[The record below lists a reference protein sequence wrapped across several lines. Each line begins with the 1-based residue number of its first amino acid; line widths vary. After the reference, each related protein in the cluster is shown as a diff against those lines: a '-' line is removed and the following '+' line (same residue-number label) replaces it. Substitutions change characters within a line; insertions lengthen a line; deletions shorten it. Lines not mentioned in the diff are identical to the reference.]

1 MSDVGRDGLG
11 AADEERL
18 PWLEPVDEEPVEEGV
33 SVGRLIAGLVVA
45 LIVLGLVVGGIY
57 WLRQRAVG
65 GDGTGLPTEIA
76 AQPGPYK
83 VKPAEPGGMRPQG
96 QGDSSYAASE
106 GADVNGQIDL
116 AATPETPIEKRKP
129 VAPTPPVP
137 PPAQVAKAPVPA
149 PAAKPATQVAQAQPA
164 PAKPATPAPVAAPK
178 PTANAPTETAAT
190 TGGRSGSQVQLGAFS
205 SQAKAEAAWKSLSG
219 RFATLAPLPHSVAAS
234 EVNGKTVY
242 RLRAVAGGQAG
253 TVCAKLKVSGDTCLV
268 VG

>member
-1 MSDVGRDGLG
+1 MSDVGRDGVG
-11 AADEERL
+11 AADEDRL
-18 PWLEPVDEEPVEEGV
+18 PWLEPVDEDPVEEGV

-57 WLRQRAVG
+57 WLKQRAVG
-65 GDGTGLPTEIA
+65 DGAQGLPTEIA

-116 AATPETPIEKRKP
+116 GATPETPIQKSK
-129 VAPTPPVP
+129 PVP
-137 PPAQVAKAPVPA
+137 PPAPPAPAQVAKAPVPT
-149 PAAKPATQVAQAQPA
+149 PAAKPAPQVAQA
-164 PAKPATPAPVAAPK
+164 KPAQPPVPPVVKPVVAPVV
-178 PTANAPTETAAT
+178 APTETATAT
-190 TGGRSGSQVQLGAFS
+190 AATGKGGSQVQLGAFS
-205 SQAKAEAAWKSLSG
+205 NQAKAEAAWKALSG
-219 RFATLAPLPHSVAAS
+219 RFATLAPLPHTVAAS

-242 RLRAVAGGQAG
+242 RLRAAAGGQAG
-253 TVCAKLKVSGDTCLV
+253 TICAKLKVAGDTCLG